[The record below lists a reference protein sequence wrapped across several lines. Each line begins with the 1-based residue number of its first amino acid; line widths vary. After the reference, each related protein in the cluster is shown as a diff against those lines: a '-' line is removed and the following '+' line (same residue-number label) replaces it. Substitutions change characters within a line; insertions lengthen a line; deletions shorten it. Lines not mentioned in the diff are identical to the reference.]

1 MESESITDNII
12 RAENISNALK
22 QVGEVLSDGL
32 LIAIVLKG
40 LPFNFKLF
48 TTNITQEKKTLT
60 FSEFKV
66 SLESFEE
73 TEHMCYPPINP
84 TYITDENNI

>member
-1 MESESITDNII
+1 MESESITDYII
-12 RAENISNALK
+12 RAENISNAVK
-22 QVGEVLSDGL
+22 EGGEVLSDGL

-48 TTNITQEKKTLT
+48 TMIRTQVKKTLT

-66 SLESFEE
+66 NLRSFEE
-73 TEHMCYPPINP
+73 TEHMR
-84 TYITDENNI
+84 

>member
-1 MESESITDNII
+1 MESESITDYII
-12 RAENISNALK
+12 RTENISNALK

-60 FSEFKV
+60 FSEFKE
-66 SLESFEE
+66 SLESELPRIYLNSTFILYY
-73 TEHMCYPPINP
+73 TVTNRLKR
-84 TYITDENNI
+84 